1 MKRALI
7 IFKKEFIDTLRDK
20 RTIIM
25 MIVLPLLVFPLI
37 MGLVTKIAVSQ
48 NKKAKTKTLQVGLIT
63 NGSAERFRVLIKERK
78 DMVVDESIKADEIK
92 DLITGKKKDFILVF
106 AEDFDINTSEKK
118 SGTVH
123 IHYKSSDEN
132 DIAIRRI
139 RAVLNKFKDELLD
152 TRLKEMELS
161 KEFVNP
167 LDIQRVDIVT
177 IKEQLGRAV
186 GGFLPYI
193 FIIFCFLGAMY
204 PAIDLAAGEKER
216 STIETLLTSPATRMQ
231 IVLGKFLVITLAG
244 LISAGISILG
254 LFIAVKQAVRIP
266 ADVLEGLLKII
277 EPSTIALLLS
287 LLVPLTVFFA
297 AVLLSISIYARTFKE
312 AQSIMTP
319 MNFVVIVPAAI
330 GMLPGIKLTAITAI
344 IPVFNV
350 SIATR
355 AIISGTITTPMLMLV
370 YLSLFILAAVSL
382 IFCAKWFN
390 KEEVVFRGI

>member
-25 MIVLPLLVFPLI
+25 MIVLPLVIFPLI
-37 MGLVTKIAVSQ
+37 MGLVTKITVSQ
-48 NKKAKTKTLQVGLIT
+48 QKKAKTKTLKVGLIT
-63 NGSAERFRVLIKERK
+63 NGNAQRFRVLIKERK
-78 DMVVDESIKADEIK
+78 DMAVDESITSDAIE
-92 DLITGKKKDFILVF
+92 DLIKSKKKDFILVF
-106 AEDFDINTSEKK
+106 AEDFDLKTSQKQ
-118 SGTVH
+118 SGTVF

-132 DIAIRRI
+132 DIGIRRI
-139 RAVLNKFKDELLD
+139 RDVLNTFKDELMD
-152 TRLKEMELS
+152 TRLQQMELS
-161 KEFVNP
+161 KEFINP
-167 LDIQRVDIVT
+167 LDIQKVDIVT
-177 IKEQLGRAV
+177 VKEQLGRAV

-254 LFIAVKQAVRIP
+254 LFIAIKQAVRIP
-266 ADVLEGLLKII
+266 AEILEGLLKIV

-319 MNFVVIVPAAI
+319 MNFVVIIPAAI

-350 SIATR
+350 SLATR
-355 AIISGTITTPMLMLV
+355 AIISGDITIPMLMLV
-370 YLSLFILAAVSL
+370 YLSLFLVAAVSL
-382 IFCAKWFN
+382 VFCAKWFN